1 MSQLSRKFEKPFL
14 ISLLIGAFAIFAFV
28 DLPPY
33 ISGIKASNW
42 PNTKGVID
50 SLDQQFYT
58 LGRDPAW
65 TPKVQYHYSVNG
77 VDYTSERI
85 SFQPPIGIPGY
96 ESGQYSE
103 KYKVANEV
111 KVFYDPQN
119 PKQAYLENHPSL
131 TIGIA
136 HLVAY
141 LIFVF
146 ILYLSV
152 YPKINDEINSP
163 KEASTSPKIEPEP
176 QTS

>member
-14 ISLLIGAFAIFAFV
+14 ISLLVGAFAIFIFV

-33 ISGIKASNW
+33 INGLKATSW
-42 PNTKGVID
+42 PHTKGAID

-65 TPKVQYHYSVNG
+65 TPKVQYHYTVNG

-96 ESGQYSE
+96 ESGEYSE
-103 KYKVANEV
+103 KYKVENEV

-119 PKQAYLENHPSL
+119 PKQAYLENNPSL
-131 TIGIA
+131 TVGIA

-146 ILYLSV
+146 IMYLSV
-152 YPKINDEINSP
+152 YPKIDEGNQSP
-163 KEASTSPKIEPEP
+163 PEISSAPKIEPEP
-176 QTS
+176 QTL